1 MRAILI
7 TLGAFLAVA
16 GAGLWIALGI
26 PSVATALSLTA
37 LRPLALPLIGVPL
50 GAGIALILLGTDM
63 VRDAAAAGR
72 PSVLERPALA
82 TGAVAAGLSLL
93 LVPAAATGKV
103 APLTAAL
110 VLVLG
115 IATLL
120 TLAQVLRD
128 ISDGNGVG
136 FESHWGGL
144 AGGMGGWRLSPSATT
159 LLLAIM
165 LIGGVIAA
173 GIGGG
178 GGDTATED
186 NGSAEGKGA
195 DGNDSADGN
204 DIADGNDGAAEDEA
218 ADPEKAAPANSSA
231 PPPPAS
237 NAFGGGSSEG
247 GGAKGSVDPPPS
259 RQPAEA
265 RARAAGPR

>member
-82 TGAVAAGLSLL
+82 TGAVAAGLGLL

-115 IATLL
+115 IAALL

-178 GGDTATED
+178 GGGDTATED

-195 DGNDSADGN
+195 DGNDS
-204 DIADGNDGAAEDEA
+204 ADGNDGAAEDEA

-259 RQPAEA
+259 RQQAEA